1 MKCVTVAKQF
11 CYCIK
16 TSRDLIDGSEK
27 ENLVLVCIPE
37 AVVTRVI
44 RTQEDLHC
52 AVLKSE
58 IQLPQS
64 TRHQTHRGMHHC
76 TSLQC
81 SPLS

>member
-52 AVLKSE
+52 AVKSTN
-58 IQLPQS
+58 LCNP
-64 TRHQTHRGMHHC
+64 C
-76 TSLQC
+76 TELHIV
-81 SPLS
+81 L